1 MCAVSRADRCHR
13 PLPPVFLSPDAQD
26 EAAVQ
31 LLHFADLHLGIENYG
46 KLDPTT
52 GLHSRLLD
60 FRDCLEA
67 IFDAAI
73 TGDVD
78 AVLFAGD
85 LYRTPAPNPTWQRE
99 FALQFRR
106 LRQAGIPIVF
116 VVGNHDTPAA
126 FGRATSVD
134 VFNALDLSGTHV
146 VRSPRLFTLMTKN
159 GPLQIAGLPWPT
171 RHYLRTDQAY
181 LQLSQ
186 EDLLREIGR
195 LCARQIRD
203 FADRLDASI
212 PAVLV
217 AHVAAAGAVFSGSER
232 TALMGADPTLLT
244 SDLANPAFDYVAL
257 GHVHRHQDL
266 NPGGN
271 PAVVYS
277 GSVERVDFGEEHET
291 KGFCSIAISDDAT
304 RRATTYEFVP
314 TRARPFS
321 TIDVDATGVDD
332 PTAVV
337 VAAITGATLADAVVR
352 VRYTTD
358 LGQRID
364 SNRVRLAL
372 DEAGAHHVAAITPLA
387 TQNERQR
394 RVSIPQD
401 ADTSVALDRYIDNRP
416 ELEPHR
422 SSLKR
427 YAMELERELALD
439 ESGGT
444 S

>member
-1 MCAVSRADRCHR
+1 M
-13 PLPPVFLSPDAQD
+13 
-26 EAAVQ
+26 Q

-60 FRDCLEA
+60 FRHCLEA

-73 TGDVD
+73 ERDVD

-99 FALQFRR
+99 FALQLRR
-106 LRQAGIPIVF
+106 LRQAQIPIVL

-146 VRSPRLFTLMTKN
+146 VRSPRLFTLTTKS

-171 RHYLRTDQAY
+171 RHYLRTDEAY
-181 LQLSQ
+181 LQLPQ
-186 EDLLREIGR
+186 EDMLREIGR

-203 FADRLDASI
+203 FADRLDESV

-217 AHVAAAGAVFSGSER
+217 AHVAAAGALFSGSER
-232 TALMGADPTLLT
+232 TALIGADPTLLT

-266 NPGGN
+266 NPGGI

-277 GSVERVDFGEEHET
+277 GSVERVDFGEERET
-291 KGFCSIAISDDAT
+291 KGFCSVSITDDDT
-304 RRATTYEFVP
+304 QRHTTYEFLP
-314 TRARPFS
+314 TPARPFS

-332 PTAVV
+332 PTTVV
-337 VAAITGATLADAVVR
+337 LAAITGTNLVDTVVR
-352 VRYTTD
+352 IRYTTD
-358 LGQRID
+358 LGQRVD

-372 DEAGAHHVAAITPLA
+372 DEAGAHHVAAITPA
-387 TQNERQR
+387 APQIERQR
-394 RVSIPQD
+394 RIAIPQD
-401 ADTSVALDRYIDNRP
+401 AGTSLALDRYIDNRP

-422 SSLKR
+422 DSLKR
-427 YAMELERELALD
+427 YAMQLERDLALD
-439 ESGGT
+439 ASGEI